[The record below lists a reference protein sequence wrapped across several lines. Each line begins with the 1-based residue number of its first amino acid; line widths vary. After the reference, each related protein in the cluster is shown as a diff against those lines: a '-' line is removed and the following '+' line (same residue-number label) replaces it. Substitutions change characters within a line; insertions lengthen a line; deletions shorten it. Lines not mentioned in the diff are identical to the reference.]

1 MHGRKKNGLVNEH
14 DQIIAWKVRYS
25 ISIWFYEF
33 LAWVKHSPLNCT
45 SSLQWI
51 RQKIALYAEV
61 MNKKSRN
68 KITAFFIFY
77 CFKFPNI
84 EFKCAVKD
92 IVVLTIISQLL
103 TLVVVFKDRH
113 SHGTLREYQ
122 IKQRLVSAGPYVF
135 SFSWLYKCLIYL
147 PIAY

>member
-92 IVVLTIISQLL
+92 SSFDYHLAASNTSSG
-103 TLVVVFKDRH
+103 F
-113 SHGTLREYQ
+113 
-122 IKQRLVSAGPYVF
+122 QRSP
-135 SFSWLYKCLIYL
+135 FSWNFEGIPDQTTSSFCRSICVFFFLIV
-147 PIAY
+147 